1 MSHTHDPDGTRIV
14 VGYDGSE
21 EATDAVRWAIGWA
34 ERQGLGVEMLSVL
47 RALRQANLPETRL
60 IVGSLDGDALYPDLD
75 LMLAEPEFADLV
87 GRVVVTAEPASLA
100 QFASSSHVVSHQRRL
115 LGAARGQG

>member
-1 MSHTHDPDGTRIV
+1 M
-14 VGYDGSE
+14 
-21 EATDAVRWAIGWA
+21 
-34 ERQGLGVEMLSVL
+34 
-47 RALRQANLPETRL
+47 RQANLPETRL

-100 QFASSSHVVSHQRRL
+100 RFASSSHVVSHQRRL